1 MKKVKTEKS
10 TSNISLTTILIFA
23 SAITLYFNPSL
34 EDPFNSPK
42 SWVLVITGSW
52 LLGYLIVNVKN
63 LISLKSDRIFLIL
76 VAFFIFSF
84 FISAIFT
91 DVKFNAFLGET
102 QRRLGFTTYFFFAIY
117 MVVTAK
123 LTKLEVISKVYY
135 INFLLGTL
143 LGIYGIMQVLGK
155 DPIKWNL
162 TVNRV
167 IGTLGNPN
175 FASATM
181 ALIACICTSA
191 IFISSF
197 SKFFRLLNIL
207 LALILL
213 FEINASNSI
222 QGLVAYSAGT
232 GVLFIVLLYEK
243 NKFLG
248 HASLFTY
255 TFTGAVA
262 ILGMLQIGPLRDL
275 LYKSSVTVR
284 GYYWNAGIQMLKNNP
299 LTGVGVDRYGAFF
312 KQYRKPEYSLNYGFD
327 ITSTNAHNSF
337 IQIFA
342 TAGVIAGTC
351 YLLLNFYIIFCGIKL
366 IVQSS
371 GGSKLKVTG
380 LFAAWIVFFS
390 QSIISIDNVGTTIW
404 GWVLGG
410 AVIGLSLKELE
421 KREEIEQKTKVIS
434 NYSSTQSLQV
444 IVSSLF
450 TLISIIFISF
460 LYRGETTTHLARS
473 YYNVQNPQD
482 SPRFE
487 PLVQKVTTTPF
498 IDPIS
503 ILSLAELLAQTGK
516 IDEAVVIIDKLLIDD
531 ARNLYMLNTR
541 AALSEYLKEYI
552 KAIEFRQQIEKYDPW
567 NAKNKLQLGVDYK
580 NIGNFSSM
588 VIYKERIIEFAPDS
602 EEAKTAITVLVK

>member
-1 MKKVKTEKS
+1 MKKVRTEKS

-23 SAITLYFNPSL
+23 SAVTLYFNPSL

-42 SWVLVITGSW
+42 FWVLCISGSW
-52 LLGYLIVNVKN
+52 LLGYLITDVKN
-63 LISLKSDRIFLIL
+63 LISSKQNRTHLLLLALFVFSLL
-76 VAFFIFSF
+76 V
-84 FISAIFT
+84 SAIFT
-91 DVKFNAFLGET
+91 DVKFNAFFGET
-102 QRRLGFTTYFFFAIY
+102 QRRLGFITYFFFAIY
-117 MVVTAK
+117 MIVTAK
-123 LTKLEVISKVYY
+123 LCKLEVISKVYY

-248 HASLFTY
+248 HAGLFIY

-262 ILGMLQIGPLRDL
+262 ILGMLQVGPLKDL

-284 GYYWNAGIQMLKNNP
+284 GYYWNAGIQMLKQNP
-299 LTGVGVDRYGAFF
+299 FTGVGVDRYGAFF
-312 KQYRKPEYSLNYGFD
+312 KEYRKPEYSLNYGFD
-327 ITSTNAHNSF
+327 ITSTNAHNTF
-337 IQIFA
+337 IEFFA
-342 TAGVIAGTC
+342 TAGVIVGIC
-351 YLLLNFYIIFCGIKL
+351 YLLLNLYIIFCGVKL
-366 IVQSS
+366 IIQSS
-371 GGSKLKVTG
+371 GDSKLKITG

-390 QSIISIDNVGTTIW
+390 QSIISIDNPGTTIW

-421 KREEIEQKTKVIS
+421 KREDIEQKTKVRS
-434 NYSSTQSLQV
+434 NYNSTQSIQV
-444 IVSSLF
+444 VVSSLF
-450 TLISIIFISF
+450 ALISIIFISF
-460 LYRGETTTHLARS
+460 LYRGEIATYQARS

-487 PLVQKVTTTPF
+487 PMVQKVNTIPF
-498 IDPIS
+498 IDPTS
-503 ILSLAELLAQTGK
+503 KLGLAELLAQTGK
-516 IDEAVVIIDKLLIDD
+516 TGAAVVTIDKLLVKDP
-531 ARNLYMLNTR
+531 RNQYMLNTR
-541 AALSEYLKEYI
+541 AALSEYLKDYR
-552 KAIEFRQQIEKYDPW
+552 KAIEFRLRIEKYDPW

-588 VIYKERIIEFAPDS
+588 VEYKEKILKFAPNS
-602 EEAKTAITVLVK
+602 EEAKTAITVLVN

>member
-1 MKKVKTEKS
+1 MKKIRTEKS

-23 SAITLYFNPSL
+23 SAVTLYFNPSL
-34 EDPFNSPK
+34 EDPFNTPK
-42 SWVLVITGSW
+42 FWVLCISGSW
-52 LLGYLIVNVKN
+52 LLGYLIINIKK
-63 LISLKSDRIFLIL
+63 LISSKQNRIFLIL
-76 VAFFIFSF
+76 VSFFIFSF
-84 FISAIFT
+84 FISAVFT

-117 MVVTAK
+117 MIVTSILSK
-123 LTKLEVISKVYY
+123 IEVISKVYY

-143 LGIYGIMQVLGK
+143 LGTYGIIQVLDK
-155 DPIKWNL
+155 DPVKWNL
-162 TVNRV
+162 MVNRV

-207 LALILL
+207 LSLILL

-248 HASLFTY
+248 HAGLFTY

-262 ILGMLQIGPLRDL
+262 ISGMLQVGPLRDL

-337 IQIFA
+337 IHIFA

-351 YLLLNFYIIFCGIKL
+351 YLLLNFYIIFCGVKL
-366 IVQSS
+366 IIQSS

-390 QSIISIDNVGTTIW
+390 QSIISIDNVGMTIW

-410 AVIGLSLKELE
+410 AVIGLSLKDLE
-421 KREEIEQKTKVIS
+421 KREEIEQKTKVRG
-434 NYSSTQSLQV
+434 NYNSTHSLQV
-444 IVSSLF
+444 VVSSLL

-460 LYRGETTTHLARS
+460 LYRGETTTQLARS

-482 SPRFE
+482 SSRFE
-487 PLVQKVTTTPF
+487 PLAQKVNAIPF

-503 ILSLAELLAQTGK
+503 KLSLAALLAQTGK
-516 IDEAVVIIDKLLIDD
+516 TNEAILIIDKLLVNDP
-531 ARNLYMLNTR
+531 RNLDMLNTR
-541 AALSEYLKEYI
+541 AALSEFIQDYK
-552 KAIEFRQQIEKYDPW
+552 KAIELRLIIDKYDPW
-567 NAKNKLQLGVDYK
+567 NAKNYLQLGVDYK
-580 NIGNFSSM
+580 YVGDYNSM
-588 VIYKERIIEFAPDS
+588 NVQKNRILKFAPDS
-602 EEAKTAITVLVK
+602 EEAKTAKTVLVN

>member
-42 SWVLVITGSW
+42 FWVLVITGSW
-52 LLGYLIVNVKN
+52 LLGFLIINIKN
-63 LISLKSDRIFLIL
+63 LISSKSDRIFLIL

-135 INFLLGTL
+135 INFLLGTS
-143 LGIYGIMQVLGK
+143 LGIYGIIQVLGK
-155 DPIKWNL
+155 DPINWNL

-191 IFISSF
+191 IFITSF
-197 SKFFRLLNIL
+197 SKFFRLLNLIL
-207 LALILL
+207 SLILL
-213 FEINASNSI
+213 FEINTSNSI

-232 GVLFIVLLYEK
+232 GILFIVLLYK
-243 NKFLG
+243 TNKFLG
-248 HASLFTY
+248 HVGLFTY
-255 TFTGAVA
+255 AFTGAVA
-262 ILGMLQIGPLRDL
+262 ILGMLQFGPLTDL

-351 YLLLNFYIIFCGIKL
+351 YLLLNLYIIFCGVKL
-366 IVQSS
+366 IIQSI
-371 GGSKLKVTG
+371 GDSKLKVTG

-390 QSIISIDNVGTTIW
+390 QSIISVDNAGTTIW

-410 AVIGLSLKELE
+410 AIIGLSLKELE
-421 KREEIEQKTKVIS
+421 KREEIEQKTKVRSDYNSI
-434 NYSSTQSLQV
+434 QSLQV

-450 TLISIIFISF
+450 TLISIIFISY
-460 LYRGETTTHLARS
+460 LYRGDTSTYQARS

-482 SPRFE
+482 SPKFE
-487 PLVQKVTTTPF
+487 PLVTKVNANLL
-498 IDPIS
+498 IDPAS
-503 ILSLAELLAQTGK
+503 KLNLAALLAQTGK
-516 IDEAVVIIDKLLIDD
+516 TNEAVLMIDKLLIGDP
-531 ARNLYMLNTR
+531 RNLDMLNTK
-541 AALSEYLKEYI
+541 AALSEFLKDYI
-552 KAIEFRQQIEKYDPW
+552 KAIEFRKQIEKYDPW
-567 NAKNKLQLGVDYK
+567 NAKNFLQLGVDYK
-580 NIGNFSSM
+580 LMGDYESM
-588 VIYKERIIEFAPDS
+588 MVYKEKILKFAPNS
-602 EEAKTAITVLVK
+602 EEAKTAITVLVN